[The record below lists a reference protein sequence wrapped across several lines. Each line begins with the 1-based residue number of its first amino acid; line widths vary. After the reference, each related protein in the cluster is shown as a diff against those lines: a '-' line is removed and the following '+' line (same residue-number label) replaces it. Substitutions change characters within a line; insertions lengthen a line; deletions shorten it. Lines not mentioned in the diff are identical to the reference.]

1 MCAPWVTRHTP
12 IRDSSSCHTRVNVG
26 ASISYPY
33 LKAQIIAA
41 VKNIDP
47 PMLTRVGQELEY
59 HINVCSVICGAHIKH
74 L

>member
-1 MCAPWVTRHTP
+1 M
-12 IRDSSSCHTRVNVG
+12 G

-41 VKNIDP
+41 VKNTDP
-47 PMLTRVGQELEY
+47 PMLMREWQELEY
-59 HINVCSVICGAHIKH
+59 HINVCRVICGAHIKH